1 MANMI
6 SQLCRLDGNLSW
18 IGSGKGEPNF
28 NLEVTSFFDLT
39 AFNGIQSS
47 WFVCSE
53 PEIGHWRE
61 NADLTNCESLT
72 DERANKDIILC
83 NKI

>member
-18 IGSGKGEPNF
+18 KGSGKGELNF
-28 NLEVTSFFDLT
+28 NLVITLFFGLT

-47 WFVCSE
+47 WFFAAN
-53 PEIGHWRE
+53 PKLATG
-61 NADLTNCESLT
+61 
-72 DERANKDIILC
+72 ERMQI
-83 NKI
+83 